1 MMTLIVRD
9 VEERPSINIVSQ
21 SVWQL
26 KDWYERI
33 FFKLLNNLL
42 FGEMC
47 NVENT
52 VSVILEELLGLRLD
66 FTLFTN

>member
-1 MMTLIVRD
+1 MTLIVRD

>member
-1 MMTLIVRD
+1 MTLIVRD
-9 VEERPSINIVSQ
+9 VEERPSINIVSH